1 MSGIFHEGRWYEN
14 TDMICRRCGRPVYD
28 SDNPEYCYQCFHC
41 DEDFYSFEVEEQDA
55 LYLPPVMVA
64 RPVDGITLNE
74 ALEYLLD
81 DTGKT
86 RIFQNQPEAEAFLLC
101 HGFTSEDLE
110 HFYFVEVPENTSPL
124 VYGFADFV
132 RFLDEN
138 RGEAGHAPLPLHKR
152 IPQAAQISESEW
164 RNIADNQ
171 DTGYSCFIV
180 VNVPENQ
187 VWVNEDTGAGMA
199 LYCFPFLAVMEVA
212 ASGAA
217 DPWET
222 LLAKYPSA
230 KMSG

>member
-1 MSGIFHEGRWYEN
+1 MRYKVVGLPAILPALWYMASRILSAFSMKTGVKRAMRLCRCTSGY
-14 TDMICRRCGRPVYD
+14 RRPHRF
-28 SDNPEYCYQCFHC
+28 S
-41 DEDFYSFEVEEQDA
+41 
-55 LYLPPVMVA
+55 
-64 RPVDGITLNE
+64 E
-74 ALEYLLD
+74 A
-81 DTGKT
+81 
-86 RIFQNQPEAEAFLLC
+86 
-101 HGFTSEDLE
+101 
-110 HFYFVEVPENTSPL
+110 
-124 VYGFADFV
+124 
-132 RFLDEN
+132 
-138 RGEAGHAPLPLHKR
+138 
-152 IPQAAQISESEW
+152 EW

-187 VWVNEDTGAGMA
+187 VWVNEDTGAGMS

>member
-1 MSGIFHEGRWYEN
+1 MKNKG
-14 TDMICRRCGRPVYD
+14 CA
-28 SDNPEYCYQCFHC
+28 
-41 DEDFYSFEVEEQDA
+41 FEIQ
-55 LYLPPVMVA
+55 
-64 RPVDGITLNE
+64 G
-74 ALEYLLD
+74 
-81 DTGKT
+81 G
-86 RIFQNQPEAEAFLLC
+86 
-101 HGFTSEDLE
+101 GTSR
-110 HFYFVEVPENTSPL
+110 YFTSPL

-152 IPQAAQISESEW
+152 IPQAAQISEAEW

-222 LLAKYPSA
+222 LLTKYPSA

>member
-64 RPVDGITLNE
+64 RPVDGITLNG

-86 RIFQNQPEAEAFLLC
+86 RIFQNQPEAEAFLLR

-110 HFYFVEVPENTSPL
+110 HFYFVEVPEN
-124 VYGFADFV
+124 
-132 RFLDEN
+132 E
-138 RGEAGHAPLPLHKR
+138 E
-152 IPQAAQISESEW
+152 
-164 RNIADNQ
+164 
-171 DTGYSCFIV
+171 
-180 VNVPENQ
+180 
-187 VWVNEDTGAGMA
+187 
-199 LYCFPFLAVMEVA
+199 
-212 ASGAA
+212 
-217 DPWET
+217 
-222 LLAKYPSA
+222 
-230 KMSG
+230 

>member
-1 MSGIFHEGRWYEN
+1 MKNKG
-14 TDMICRRCGRPVYD
+14 CA
-28 SDNPEYCYQCFHC
+28 
-41 DEDFYSFEVEEQDA
+41 FEIQGGGTSR
-55 LYLPPVMVA
+55 YF
-64 RPVDGITLNE
+64 
-74 ALEYLLD
+74 
-81 DTGKT
+81 TG
-86 RIFQNQPEAEAFLLC
+86 PLV
-101 HGFTSEDLE
+101 HGFS
-110 HFYFVEVPENTSPL
+110 
-124 VYGFADFV
+124 DFV

-152 IPQAAQISESEW
+152 IPQAAQISEAEW

-180 VNVPENQ
+180 VNGPENQ

-230 KMSG
+230 KMNG